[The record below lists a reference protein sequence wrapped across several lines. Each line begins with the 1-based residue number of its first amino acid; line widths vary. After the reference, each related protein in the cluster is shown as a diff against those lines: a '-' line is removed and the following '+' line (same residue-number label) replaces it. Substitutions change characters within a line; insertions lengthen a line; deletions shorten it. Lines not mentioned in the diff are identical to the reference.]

1 MKKIIKNISIIFQI
15 LLNKIILRRPDF
27 SEKKIFLQ
35 GQLLDNI
42 NRQKTKISNFGD
54 VEFSVF
60 SQFGEDGII
69 SWLTDKVPNI
79 KKVFVEIG
87 TQDYW
92 EANTRYLIKSK
103 KWKGYLIEG
112 SKDDVKKIKRQRIY
126 WQNDLRII
134 DAFINKDNINH
145 IVENNIKETNIGL
158 LSIDIDGNDY
168 WVLENINNLSPTF
181 IVCEYNSIFGDIF
194 KVSIPYDQ
202 EFIRNKSHHSNLY
215 FGASLNA
222 FICMLD
228 NKGYNFLGTGS
239 AGVNA
244 FFVKKEF
251 FSIFKSN
258 IGSIKSFPST
268 ARECRDK
275 NGMLAHENLL
285 TALHKIKEMKVF
297 DFDENRNKKIKDYK
311 QLYTDN
317 WMSYFK

>member
-1 MKKIIKNISIIFQI
+1 MILIFD
-15 LLNKIILRRPDF
+15 LDDTLYKEKEFVKSGFKAVSRYLHLKFKLN
-27 SEKKIFLQ
+27 EKKIFLQ

-126 WQNDLRII
+126 WQNDLRAI

-145 IVENNIKETNIGL
+145 IVENNIT
-158 LSIDIDGNDY
+158 
-168 WVLENINNLSPTF
+168 
-181 IVCEYNSIFGDIF
+181 
-194 KVSIPYDQ
+194 
-202 EFIRNKSHHSNLY
+202 
-215 FGASLNA
+215 
-222 FICMLD
+222 
-228 NKGYNFLGTGS
+228 
-239 AGVNA
+239 
-244 FFVKKEF
+244 
-251 FSIFKSN
+251 
-258 IGSIKSFPST
+258 
-268 ARECRDK
+268 
-275 NGMLAHENLL
+275 
-285 TALHKIKEMKVF
+285 
-297 DFDENRNKKIKDYK
+297 
-311 QLYTDN
+311 
-317 WMSYFK
+317 